1 MAINNNK
8 TNDLKGKISKQANK
22 VAVVEN
28 LEKQKNYEIDLLK
41 QEIQDHKNKIDEMN
55 TIILKK
61 NQEISNLE
69 NKLEEKTKE
78 CSTNGILKFIFLYF
92 IKVSI

>member
-1 MAINNNK
+1 MNK
-8 TNDLKGKISKQANK
+8 
-22 VAVVEN
+22 
-28 LEKQKNYEIDLLK
+28 
-41 QEIQDHKNKIDEMN
+41 
-55 TIILKK
+55 IILKK
-61 NQEISNLE
+61 DQEISNLE